1 MEFDMLSL
9 NEILNLPDRGE
20 AFYQLAEYYRT
31 ATENE
36 RENIRNSLDL
46 KKEWVYPNYKT
57 LAVSLPGERSCEE
70 RIRASLIFDSIE
82 EYKVPDFRETLI
94 GFCLT
99 YHCAKEIGLDPNK
112 LFEEVAKISSPNFA
126 KELKKF
132 IDRPEEDKSLEA
144 FGLERIIGQDD
155 KVYFKMKPL

>member
-1 MEFDMLSL
+1 MLSL
-9 NEILNLPDRGE
+9 KEILNLSDRHE
-20 AFYQLAEYYRT
+20 AFYMLVDYYSS
-31 ATENE
+31 ASDIE

-46 KKEWVYPNYKT
+46 NKKWIYPKPET
-57 LAVSLPGERSCEE
+57 LAISLPGERSCEE

-99 YHCAKEIGLDPNK
+99 YHCAKEIGLDHKK

-126 KELKKF
+126 KELKRF
-132 IDRPEEDKSLEA
+132 IDRSDEDKSLEA
-144 FGLERIIGQDD
+144 FGLKRIIEKDG
-155 KVYFKMKPL
+155 KVYFRMKPL